1 MTWHDLTHDMT
12 RHDRACHDMTSH
24 DMSWPM
30 TWHDMT
36 GHVMTWHD
44 ITWHVMTH
52 DMKDNDWY
60 VEDNDWCV
68 KDHDWYVKDNDSY
81 VIDAW
86 NITIDTWKIT
96 IHTLVSR
103 CHMLLDTRFHIMT
116 WQKHQFSSMKNV
128 VQRENVGFHR
138 CKLLASFS
146 QTCARGKGWGTF
158 GRCLCAGN
166 FESCTPIV
174 PNARF

>member
-1 MTWHDLTHDMT
+1 MISTTTFMYSPWPNGRKNPRWPLTIH
-12 RHDRACHDMTSH
+12 
-24 DMSWPM
+24 
-30 TWHDMT
+30 
-36 GHVMTWHD
+36 
-44 ITWHVMTH
+44 
-52 DMKDNDWY
+52 
-60 VEDNDWCV
+60 
-68 KDHDWYVKDNDSY
+68 

-128 VQRENVGFHR
+128 VHWENIGFHR

-158 GRCLCAGN
+158 GCCLCADN

-174 PNARF
+174 PNARFWEKRAFGTIGVQLSKLSAQRQQPKRP